1 MCLPGLLH
9 QKPWTRNCSFM
20 HNKWVRTVARCL
32 KSQCKSSLRSA
43 GLGTQPSAACLSLLN
58 LRDYPRAPGKHVE
71 GSFHE
76 RQLTARGLSVF
87 PRTPAIHDSICFLAV
102 REVGVGAGVWGVKGD
117 GGWGGGGLSSHVI
130 KVYLTVD
137 LSTSTIQTGFVA
149 GTVRTIPLYLQ
160 SWNRNEADSLFRLHN
175 VT

>member
-1 MCLPGLLH
+1 MCVSSLPH
-9 QKPWTRNCSFM
+9 QKPWTRNSSFCSF
-20 HNKWVRTVARCL
+20 NWIRTVAWCL
-32 KSQCKSSLRSA
+32 KSQCKSSPRGA

-76 RQLTARGLSVF
+76 RQLTVRGLSVF

-102 REVGVGAGVWGVKGD
+102 RQVGVGAGVLGVKGD

-130 KVYLTVD
+130 KVYLTID
-137 LSTSTIQTGFVA
+137 LSASTIETGFVA
-149 GTVRTIPLYLQ
+149 GTVRTILLYLQ
-160 SWNRNEADSLFRLHN
+160 SWNRNEANSLFRLHN